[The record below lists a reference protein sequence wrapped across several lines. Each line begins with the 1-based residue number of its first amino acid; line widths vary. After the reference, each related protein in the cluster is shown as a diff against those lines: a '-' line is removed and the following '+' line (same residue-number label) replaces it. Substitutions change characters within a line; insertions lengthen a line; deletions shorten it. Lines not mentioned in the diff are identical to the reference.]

1 MNNHITP
8 DYVARFI
15 ETSEKQFLKME
26 QYFKDLEERL
36 NDLNLKLETNK
47 ILTTEKSENLLYKLS
62 VVQDKINANDQKVNE
77 LNNIMMKHFA
87 YKSKNNIG
95 PVPRD
100 LLPVSTP
107 LPPVTQV
114 PPPPFNGTQP
124 FTFPK

>member
-1 MNNHITP
+1 MNSHITP

-15 ETSEKQFLKME
+15 ETSEKQILKIV
-26 QYFKDLEERL
+26 ERL

-47 ILTTEKSENLLYKLS
+47 ILTTEKSEMLLYKLS

-77 LNNIMMKHFA
+77 LNTIMMKHFA
-87 YKSKNNIG
+87 YKNKSG

-100 LLPVSTP
+100 MLPTPSTVVT
-107 LPPVTQV
+107 PPIAQ
-114 PPPPFNGTQP
+114 PFNGTQQPFNGTQQP